1 MEDLIKELKDIIW
14 VPYLSHSE
22 KTEHIINLLEL
33 AYQRGYLQ
41 GRNDTKDVVMT
52 ELKNIL
58 GD

>member
-1 MEDLIKELKDIIW
+1 MEDLIKEVKEIIYNPVLW
-14 VPYLSHSE
+14 SDE
-22 KTEHIINLLEL
+22 KTEHVINLLEL

-41 GRNDTKDVVMT
+41 GRNDTKDVIMT